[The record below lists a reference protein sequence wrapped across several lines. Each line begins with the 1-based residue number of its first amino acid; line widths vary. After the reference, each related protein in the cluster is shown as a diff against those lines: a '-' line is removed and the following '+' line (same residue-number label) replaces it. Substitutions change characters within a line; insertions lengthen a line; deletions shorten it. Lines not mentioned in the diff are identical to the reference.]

1 MLENDRLKSYL
12 LQIDLENMILAA
24 KNIKI
29 ISLIGIIS
37 EFRTWPRFMPALPC
51 DRVSPGVRLGRAAVG
66 SLGPSGLDELPQQ
79 RGLVLGGLR
88 ERTAS
93 RRIARRVQDEIW
105 LLVVVIGRSAG
116 NRSRDL
122 LAC

>member
-1 MLENDRLKSYL
+1 MLENDRLKLYF

-29 ISLIGIIS
+29 ISLIDIIS
-37 EFRTWPRFMPALPC
+37 EFRTGPRFMPARPC

>member
-1 MLENDRLKSYL
+1 MLLVHGHVPGVLLEVDARRLPRQRL
-12 LQIDLENMILAA
+12 DPVGLLAA
-24 KNIKI
+24 
-29 ISLIGIIS
+29 LGVLAVRGQVA
-37 EFRTWPRFMPALPC
+37 EGA

-105 LLVVVIGRSAG
+105 LLVIVIGRSAG

>member
-1 MLENDRLKSYL
+1 
-12 LQIDLENMILAA
+12 
-24 KNIKI
+24 
-29 ISLIGIIS
+29 
-37 EFRTWPRFMPALPC
+37 MPARPC